1 MGFHGEDFKHVL
13 FSLCIIFNRRIQYP
27 KACFF
32 LLIFVLFAVP
42 TLSVEDNL
50 MSATIPEEL
59 GNLASIERLFLNS
72 NSFSGTLLASFANL
86 NTIKEF
92 RIGGN
97 NFSGKIPDYIGLW
110 QSLKSL

>member
-1 MGFHGEDFKHVL
+1 
-13 FSLCIIFNRRIQYP
+13 
-27 KACFF
+27 
-32 LLIFVLFAVP
+32 
-42 TLSVEDNL
+42 

-97 NFSGKIPDYIGLW
+97 NFSGKIPDYIGRW